1 MLHPMGRPKGQGTIV
16 RRLEAKR
23 AAGGVVNTGADYRI
37 GERAPEVLMGPDG
50 HVVGVVGARH
60 RPWQRTGSSFLDGEP
75 PHFAPGSQHLDII
88 WGDAQRTIP
97 LAATDRDG
105 CLAVFMSG
113 LDAAWA
119 EAEAALPEGWVLQG
133 ITPSRAEWEA
143 LASSWTARAGDKQDW
158 QAGAGPTPAAA
169 LRALAAKLRE
179 AHQ

>member
-1 MLHPMGRPKGQGTIV
+1 M
-16 RRLEAKR
+16 EAKR

-88 WGDAQRTIP
+88 WGDAQRAIP

-119 EAEAALPEGWVLQG
+119 EAEAALPEGWCVSEILNAIPAHG
-133 ITPSRAEWEA
+133 TLPTSK
-143 LASSWTARAGDKQDW
+143 ASAIAAPIDPDGPESVFAH
-158 QAGAGPTPAAA
+158 GPTPAAA
-169 LRALAAKLRE
+169 LRALAAKLRD